1 MSLQILPNK
10 FKIVGLFTFF
20 IFCGI
25 PSIISFFMGF
35 TQPFESN
42 ENSPFLHELLNPTIM
57 KYANILTILGMLVY
71 MLSKEKVEDDY
82 ITKLRLE
89 SYQLA
94 TIICLAITFILHLIN
109 AEMMFNLSYPL
120 YIFIIIFLIIFYF
133 KKRQLH

>member
-1 MSLQILPNK
+1 
-10 FKIVGLFTFF
+10 
-20 IFCGI
+20 
-25 PSIISFFMGF
+25 MGF